1 MIKPE
6 EAELKNKEVKL
17 KKEHIWMDKISPQS
31 FKENK
36 TQATVKTT
44 AASDE
49 GVWQPLLFTSHRVQ
63 LWQRK
68 EWNLLWKYTTE

>member
-1 MIKPE
+1 
-6 EAELKNKEVKL
+6 
-17 KKEHIWMDKISPQS
+17 MDKISPQS

>member
-1 MIKPE
+1 
-6 EAELKNKEVKL
+6 
-17 KKEHIWMDKISPQS
+17 MDKISPQS

-36 TQATVKTT
+36 TQATVMTT

-63 LWQRK
+63 HWQRK
-68 EWNLLWKYTTE
+68 ERISSESTQQNRSQSPQNLHPTTEMSSQQS